1 MNLHAKGAHQ
11 PRRRDAD
18 IAEAENA
25 AHAARSILL
34 ELRWLKSPRFRLS
47 CSRRE
52 LRLCVIVKY
61 GLPATRAP

>member
-25 AHAARSILL
+25 AHAAQHLVGTALVEVAPKDFAS
-34 ELRWLKSPRFRLS
+34 RWQ
-47 CSRRE
+47 
-52 LRLCVIVKY
+52 
-61 GLPATRAP
+61 